1 MKVKSLEKVNF
12 IIILFLIFLLVI
24 HSSMYVYTTE
34 GMGISYFDFWL
45 LSESIGFTS
54 FFICLVSLTQLGL
67 PSNFYK
73 TNGDTFL
80 FYNNNIDVLVKLI
93 VLISSLL
100 LIGLGMYLSPE
111 NAFTSKWRGNSL
123 SDSWFEFIVA
133 WFLIILFAFTIVFVI
148 VSFFVSWWKNKN
160 DKITLDANQIHCFDT
175 EHGEKKINLKT
186 IQEIEFSDES
196 ILFKGTENVTIDLS
210 LMSLQVFKG
219 KIEEELTRLCPDIKI
234 TVIPDSD

>member
-1 MKVKSLEKVNF
+1 MKVKSLEKINLPVIVF
-12 IIILFLIFLLVI
+12 SILLLLI
-24 HSSMYVYTTE
+24 HSIMFIYTTE
-34 GMGISYFDFWL
+34 GTSYFDLWL
-45 LSESIGFTS
+45 VLQSSGFT
-54 FFICLVSLTQLGL
+54 FFLIVCLSTSVIES

-80 FYNNNIDVLVKLI
+80 FYNNSIDVLIKLMVFI
-93 VLISSLL
+93 FSILL
-100 LIGLGMYLSPE
+100 WSYGAYLEPA
-111 NAFTSKWRGNSL
+111 NAVI
-123 SDSWFEFIVA
+123 DSWRTNSWFSIIMGLFFLSGLFFSFIQ
-133 WFLIILFAFTIVFVI
+133 FLI
-148 VSFFVSWWKNKN
+148 SWWKNKN

-186 IQEIEFSDES
+186 IQEIEFSDDS

-210 LMSLQVFKG
+210 AMSLQVFKG